1 MADRSAE
8 PVAEPR
14 LRPVRKGDVAPSDSS
29 DAPWPSK
36 WAELA
41 AALERHRGER
51 LLILLS
57 GYPDPDSIASGLALQ
72 HLARAHDIES
82 RLLSFHEV
90 SHQENQALVTKLE
103 LDLWLYDGHCD
114 LEPYT
119 LYAMVD
125 TQRID
130 TPVQALLRDKTFLA
144 FVDHHK
150 RAGEIAAEFVDVR
163 EEAGSTAGI
172 FAEYLRQAHPDGLSD
187 TDPEHVKLATALMH
201 GIRSDTRLMLEATAA
216 DFLGAA
222 FLLPA
227 VDQTLLRSIS
237 AQSLSPAVMDMI
249 QAALE
254 RRRIYDTFLFSDVG
268 FVRKEHRDGIPQ
280 AADFLLTRAGI
291 DTVLVFGIVD
301 GKVIEGSLRT
311 RSDTVNPDLFL
322 KKAFGLDDAR
332 GGHYGGGNV
341 RNKGGFQIPL
351 GFLAQH
357 KDRDQLYRLA
367 CEIVH
372 ERFLEAI
379 GRHESSV

>member
-1 MADRSAE
+1 MAADRSVE

-14 LRPVRKGDVAPSDSS
+14 LRPVRRADQP
-29 DAPWPSK
+29 DAAASK

-41 AALERHRGER
+41 AVLARHRGER
-51 LLILLS
+51 LLILLT

-72 HLARAHDIES
+72 YLAKEHGIEA

-103 LDLWLYDGHCD
+103 LDLWLFDQRSD
-114 LEPYT
+114 LEPYG
-119 LYAMVD
+119 LYAFVD
-125 TQRID
+125 SPRTD
-130 TPVQALLRDKTFLA
+130 TPIHDQLAKKRFLA

-150 RAGEIAAEFVDVR
+150 RAPDIPAEFVDVR

-172 FAEYLRQAHPDGLSD
+172 FAEYLREDHPEGLD
-187 TDPEHVKLATALMH
+187 PDDPEVVKLATALMH
-201 GIRSDTRLMLEATAA
+201 AIRSDTRQLLEATSA
-216 DFLGAA
+216 DWLGAA
-222 FLLPA
+222 YLAAA
-227 VDQTLLRSIS
+227 VDQGLLRKIS

-254 RRRIYDTFLFSDVG
+254 RRRIYDNFLVSDVG

-301 GKVIEGSLRT
+301 GKTVEGSLRT
-311 RSDTVNPDLFL
+311 RSDTINPDAFL
-322 KKAFGLDDAR
+322 RKAFGIDEER
-332 GGHYGGGNV
+332 GSHFGGGNT
-341 RNKGGFQIPL
+341 RNKGAFQIPI

-357 KDRDQLYRLA
+357 RDRDQLYRLA
-367 CEIVH
+367 GEIIH
-372 ERFLEAI
+372 EKFLEAI
-379 GRHESSV
+379 GRVEPTA

>member
-1 MADRSAE
+1 MPDRSLE

-14 LRPVRKGDVAPSDSS
+14 LRPVRRA
-29 DAPWPSK
+29 DAPESGAPGKK
-36 WAELA
+36 WTELG
-41 AALERHRGER
+41 AALDRHRGER
-51 LLILLS
+51 LLIVLT
-57 GYPDPDSIASGLALQ
+57 GYPDPDNIASGLALQ
-72 HLARAHDIES
+72 YLAKEHGVES

-103 LDLWLYDGHCD
+103 VDLWLYDPRDD
-114 LEPYT
+114 LDPYS
-119 LYAMVD
+119 LYAFVD
-125 TQRID
+125 SARVECPIQD
-130 TPVQALLRDKTFLA
+130 ELADKHFLA
-144 FVDHHK
+144 FIDHHK
-150 RAGEIAAEFVDVR
+150 RQLEIPAEFVDIR

-172 FAEYLRQAHPDGLSD
+172 FAEYLHDAHPDGLD
-187 TDPEHVKLATALMH
+187 PADPEHVKLATALMH
-201 GIRSDTRLMLEATAA
+201 GIRSDTRLLLEASQS
-216 DFLGAA
+216 DFLGGAY
-222 FLLPA
+222 LLPA
-227 VDQTLLRSIS
+227 VDQALLRKIS

-254 RRRIYDTFLFSDVG
+254 RRRIYDNFLVSDVG

-301 GKVIEGSLRT
+301 AKTVEGSLRT
-311 RSDTVNPDLFL
+311 RSDTINPDAFL
-322 KKAFGLDDAR
+322 KRAFGLDEER
-332 GGHYGGGNV
+332 GSHFGGGNT

-367 CEIVH
+367 CEIIH

-379 GRHESSV
+379 GRVEPAS